1 MSTSLVLFSTEKRS
15 LWQSPLF
22 AISTFFQN
30 VYLFQKDICI
40 YIKYIHMYFFLVMS
54 LLQEQRASR
63 MHRLLI
69 LSRPHSQPGH
79 PLPDA
84 GTGPQ
89 ALALK

>member
-40 YIKYIHMYFFLVMS
+40 YIKYIHMYFFPCNEFIAGAEGLTHAQAAYPVPTP
-54 LLQEQRASR
+54 LTTRA
-63 MHRLLI
+63 
-69 LSRPHSQPGH
+69 P
-79 PLPDA
+79 A
-84 GTGPQ
+84 
-89 ALALK
+89 A